1 MKSARIAII
10 KVIETVFH
18 KAIKGEALKGHD
30 EQNSK
35 LYRLLKLR
43 SCDVPELNF
52 WMNRTKYKQLSHDII
67 NEFLTLLANSVRNT
81 IMNNIKKEQFY
92 STMADE
98 TTDLSH
104 KEQFSINFRYVN
116 DT

>member
-1 MKSARIAII
+1 MKRFKSHEKSNQHINACTKNHLLNQGANVSKNLSKSKEKDMKSARIALI

-52 WMNRTKYKQLSHDII
+52 WMNRTKYK
-67 NEFLTLLANSVRNT
+67 
-81 IMNNIKKEQFY
+81 
-92 STMADE
+92 
-98 TTDLSH
+98 
-104 KEQFSINFRYVN
+104 
-116 DT
+116 